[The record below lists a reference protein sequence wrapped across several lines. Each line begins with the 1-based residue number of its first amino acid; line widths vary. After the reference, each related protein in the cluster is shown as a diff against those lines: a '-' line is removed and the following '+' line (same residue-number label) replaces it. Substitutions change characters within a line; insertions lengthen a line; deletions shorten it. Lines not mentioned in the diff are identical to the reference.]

1 MLDRNDRDREIAKE
15 NQNKLIQ
22 EKEILQ
28 DLAKKITSD
37 IQQMAIRVEIE
48 K

>member
-1 MLDRNDRDREIAKE
+1 MQDRNDRDREIAKE

-37 IQQMAIRVEIE
+37 IQSMARRVEIE

>member
-1 MLDRNDRDREIAKE
+1 MQDRNDRDREIAKE

-37 IQQMAIRVEIE
+37 F
-48 K
+48 

>member
-1 MLDRNDRDREIAKE
+1 MQDRNDRDREIAKE

-37 IQQMAIRVEIE
+37 IQQMARRVEIE